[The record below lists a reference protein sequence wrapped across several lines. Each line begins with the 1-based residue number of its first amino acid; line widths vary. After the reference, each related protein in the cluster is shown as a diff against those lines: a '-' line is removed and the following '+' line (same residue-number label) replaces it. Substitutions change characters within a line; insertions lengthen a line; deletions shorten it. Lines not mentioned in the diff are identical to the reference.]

1 MKARSGSGKTGTV
14 PIYSSLSSHVTRSE
28 IEEFL
33 YEEAAL
39 LDAWKLDEWLALLT
53 EDAYYRVPSNDR
65 PESDPR
71 GTLFT
76 IADDIARIRSRVTR
90 LKDRNAHAEF
100 PPSRTRRIVT
110 NVRIT
115 GQDPLRV
122 EANFVVYRYRDNE
135 DLRQYVGR
143 YRYLLRREDGKLR
156 IAGREAILDAME
168 LASLGAVSFIL

>member
-1 MKARSGSGKTGTV
+1 MGQADV
-14 PIYSSLSSHVTRSE
+14 PITRQAV
-28 IEEFL
+28 EEFL

-65 PESDPR
+65 PDSDPR

-100 PPSRTRRIVT
+100 PPSRTRRLIT
-110 NVRIT
+110 NVRIVES
-115 GQDPLRV
+115 QPLRV
-122 EANFVVYRYRDNE
+122 EANFVVYRYRSND
-135 DLRQYVGR
+135 DARQYVGR
-143 YRYLLRREDGKLR
+143 YRYVLRKQDGRLR

>member
-1 MKARSGSGKTGTV
+1 MGQADV
-14 PIYSSLSSHVTRSE
+14 AVTRQE
-28 IEEFL
+28 IEDFL

-65 PESDPR
+65 PEADPR

-76 IADDIARIRSRVTR
+76 IADDMARIRARVTR

-100 PPSRTRRIVT
+100 PPSRTRRIIT
-110 NVRIT
+110 NVRIA
-115 GQDPLRV
+115 QRNPLRV
-122 EANFVVYRYRDNE
+122 EANFVVYRHRAND
-135 DLRQYVGR
+135 DVRAYVGR
-143 YRYLLRREDGKLR
+143 YRYLLRAEGGKLR
-156 IAGREAILDAME
+156 IAGREAILDALE